1 MSSLNLGTGVVSPSS
16 GAYVWPAPDLIK
28 IRLVCRRLIFIHHA
42 IWCWGI
48 FTKSIIITCSQLP
61 PLGVTS
67 RSNGLP
73 PPHLHP
79 PCHLVLGHLHQEHKH
94 HLLSAST
101 PRGHPPRSSPHL
113 RDHA

>member
-48 FTKSIIITCSQLP
+48 FTKSISITCSQLP
-61 PLGVTS
+61 PLGVTHLAPRRIFVTMALSFHPS
-67 RSNGLP
+67 RSP
-73 PPHLHP
+73 TS
-79 PCHLVLGHLHQEHKH
+79 
-94 HLLSAST
+94 LLAAS
-101 PRGHPPRSSPHL
+101 S
-113 RDHA
+113 

>member
-61 PLGVTS
+61 PLGVTPLAP
-67 RSNGLP
+67 RRIFVTMLSN
-73 PPHLHP
+73 
-79 PCHLVLGHLHQEHKH
+79 LV
-94 HLLSAST
+94 
-101 PRGHPPRSSPHL
+101 PRL
-113 RDHA
+113 RP